1 MKKRGYEYRTEDL
14 LDIIAAQNEMI
25 EELLARV
32 EELEN
37 RIASRRKPAVVE
49 NGVLVQLERFVV

>member
-1 MKKRGYEYRTEDL
+1 MKEKRGYTTEDL
-14 LDIIAAQNEMI
+14 LDIIAEQ
-25 EELLARV
+25 EELIAELLERV
-32 EELEN
+32 GELED